1 MHVVVRFAA
10 RDPFPALEAPV
21 VRVREHDLH
30 EHVVV
35 RAHVQPRDVEAQE
48 REHAPARDTTSEF
61 YFYFIVCFK
70 KKKGIE
76 QRLHERGPENPRLSR
91 KQRRARDH
99 INVKHLGTRI
109 DPRARDEKNCN
120 NENKSSQ

>member
-1 MHVVVRFAA
+1 MARAAAWLRVNDAARARAPPALILTLYVVVRFAA

-48 REHAPARDTTSEF
+48 REHAPARDTTT
-61 YFYFIVCFK
+61 
-70 KKKGIE
+70 G
-76 QRLHERGPENPRLSR
+76 
-91 KQRRARDH
+91 
-99 INVKHLGTRI
+99 
-109 DPRARDEKNCN
+109 
-120 NENKSSQ
+120 